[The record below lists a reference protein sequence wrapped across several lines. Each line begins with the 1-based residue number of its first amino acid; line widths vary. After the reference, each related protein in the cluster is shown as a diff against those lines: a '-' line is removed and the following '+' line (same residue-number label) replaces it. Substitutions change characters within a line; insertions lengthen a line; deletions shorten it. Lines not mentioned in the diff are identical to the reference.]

1 MKYRIEKTEFIIEGS
16 ASTEK
21 DARHRIWVDGV
32 EVFPDASQKIR
43 NHSPDGFNW
52 GYGGSGPAQAAL
64 AICLYIF
71 GHARL
76 AEVLYQQFKRTFV
89 SSWQPAGEAF
99 RAKID
104 ITDFLIENRNLIQRE
119 EESEK
124 ALQTEAE
131 EEYNSED

>member
-1 MKYRIEKTEFIIEGS
+1 MKYTIEKTEFVIEGS
-16 ASTEK
+16 APTET
-21 DARHRIWVDGV
+21 DDRNRIWIDGV
-32 EVFPDASQKIR
+32 EVLPDASQKIR

-64 AICLYIF
+64 AICLHIL

-89 SSWQPAGEAF
+89 ASWQPAGESF
-99 RAKID
+99 WAKID

-119 EESEK
+119 EELEK
-124 ALQTEAE
+124 SLQAE
-131 EEYNSED
+131 KEYNSEE

>member
-1 MKYRIEKTEFIIEGS
+1 M
-16 ASTEK
+16 ASTG
-21 DARHRIWVDGV
+21 ATAA
-32 EVFPDASQKIR
+32 PDQLK
-43 NHSPDGFNW
+43 P
-52 GYGGSGPAQAAL
+52 L
-64 AICLYIF
+64 AICLHIF

-119 EESEK
+119 EGLEK
-124 ALQTEAE
+124 DLHALAD
-131 EEYNSED
+131 EEYNDEE